1 MKVLSQSFTA
11 ISWKSLN
18 FGAVNA
24 ISFCQIVMTS
34 ITVVLILFFD
44 GLPGLDLRFLFLP
57 HCLLHL
63 PGPGFLHRLGLL
75 VLNQVL
81 AVMRTRRR
89 NSG

>member
-11 ISWKSLN
+11 ISWKTLN

-24 ISFCQIVMTS
+24 TSFCQIVMTS
-34 ITVVLILFFD
+34 ITVVLILFFA
-44 GLPGLDLRFLFLP
+44 GLRGLGLGFSFLKY
-57 HCLLHL
+57 LLHL
-63 PGPGFLHRLGLL
+63 PGPGFLHYLGCL
-75 VLNQVL
+75 VLNHVL